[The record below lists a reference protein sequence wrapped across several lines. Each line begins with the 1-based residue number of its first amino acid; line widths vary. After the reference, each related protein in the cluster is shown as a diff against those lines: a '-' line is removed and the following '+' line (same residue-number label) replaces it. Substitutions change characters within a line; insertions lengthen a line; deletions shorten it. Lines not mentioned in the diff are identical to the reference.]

1 MSKIQKMSKNTDFS
15 KVEITRAG
23 YYPAVQR
30 HINSPTWRLM
40 VLLFTPE
47 RIIFSERVSDRLKK
61 LRHFHFQ
68 IVNWLNEFIQDT
80 GLSPC
85 RWQMNSKME
94 KAAELLLR
102 KESLFCLIT
111 PHGRK
116 GYSNQ
121 KGS

>member
-15 KVEITRAG
+15 KVEITRVG

-47 RIIFSERVSDRLKK
+47 RIIFSERVSDCLKK

-94 KAAELLLR
+94 KAVELLLR

-111 PHGRK
+111 PHG
-116 GYSNQ
+116 
-121 KGS
+121 